1 MAAKPYTGKIH
12 VGGGKYVWVGR
23 FASRQERDEAVMRR
37 RIELEAEAA
46 RTKLPPG
53 ERVTCREYADEYLSR
68 MEAGALL
75 TKSGRQFKASSIST
89 ARGQLNRFKQDFGD
103 SPLSSIGRHEAV
115 RWAEKHDRKQGVLQ
129 SVVTL
134 FALAVDEELIDR
146 NPFRGMM
153 RKPAGRADQPP
164 PTDDELSQLLDACNV
179 HGDYGYRIRAM
190 LTFCAFSGVRPG
202 EAMALDWADVNL
214 PALRVH
220 ICKRLYRGEVDLPK
234 SNQAR
239 MIALT
244 PPARDALLTLPE
256 RQGPV
261 FRSKSGGRLCAPL
274 LSSYWRDVQIKA
286 GLRFD
291 WYLATKHTCVHYM
304 KVKLGLPNHVIAEQ
318 MGWSERS
325 VEKMIATY
333 GHTSVGALEAIDAAF
348 ASVATESQQTASP
361 LYDRA

>member
-23 FASRQERDEAVMRR
+23 FSTKQERDGAVMRR
-37 RIELEAEAA
+37 RIELEAE
-46 RTKLPPG
+46 TKQASLPPG
-53 ERVTCREYADEYLSR
+53 DRISVGEYADEYLAR
-68 MEAGALL
+68 MESGALL
-75 TKSGRQFKASSIST
+75 TKSGRRFKASSTST
-89 ARGQLNRFKQDFGD
+89 ARGQLSRFKGDFG
-103 SPLSSIGRHEAV
+103 SRTLASIERHEAV
-115 RWAEKHDRKQGVLQ
+115 RWAERHDRKQGVLQ

-146 NPFRGMM
+146 NPFRGLM
-153 RKPAGRADQPP
+153 RKPTGRANQAPP
-164 PTDDELSQLLDACNV
+164 PDAEFARLLDACSV
-179 HGDYGYRIRAM
+179 HGEYGYRLRAM

-202 EAMALDWADVNL
+202 EAMALDWSDVDL

-220 ICKRLYRGEVDLPK
+220 VSKRLYRGKVDLPK

-256 RQGPV
+256 REGQV

-286 GLRFD
+286 DLSFD
-291 WYLATKHTCVHYM
+291 WYLSTKHTCVHYF
-304 KVKLGLPNHVIAEQ
+304 KVKLNLPNHVIAEQ

-333 GHTSVGALEAIDAAF
+333 GHTSVGALEAIDASF
-348 ASVATESQQTASP
+348 ASVATESQLADGP

>member
-1 MAAKPYTGKIH
+1 VARLPDLIAQLEHGFADAA
-12 VGGGKYVWVGR
+12 
-23 FASRQERDEAVMRR
+23 
-37 RIELEAEAA
+37 AA
-46 RTKLPPG
+46 
-53 ERVTCREYADEYLSR
+53 
-68 MEAGALL
+68 AG
-75 TKSGRQFKASSIST
+75 S
-89 ARGQLNRFKQDFGD
+89 
-103 SPLSSIGRHEAV
+103 
-115 RWAEKHDRKQGVLQ
+115 HDRKQGVLQ

-134 FALAVDEELIDR
+134 FSLAVDEELIAR
-146 NPFRGMM
+146 NPFRGLM

-164 PTDDELSQLLDACNV
+164 PTDEEFRRLLDACSV
-179 HGDYGYRIRAM
+179 HGDYGYRLKAM

-220 ICKRLYRGEVDLPK
+220 VSKRLYRGTVDLPK

-256 RQGPV
+256 REGPV

-286 GLRFD
+286 GLKFD
-291 WYLATKHTCVHYM
+291 WYLSTKHTCVHYM
-304 KVKLGLPNHVIAEQ
+304 KVKLNLPNHVIAEQ

-325 VEKMIATY
+325 VERMIATY
-333 GHTSVGALEAIDAAF
+333 GHTSVGALEAIDVAF
-348 ASVATESQQTASP
+348 ASVATESQTAATP
-361 LYDRA
+361 LHERT